1 MRMDNY
7 RVKVKKLNRSTF
19 STIIIWL
26 EDPNDQRF
34 NTDEIRQQ
42 QLTLAWVANHEGI
55 RKKLKISS
63 RDTDKLI
70 KGMLS
75 KFQDC
80 FSDVLINLYQVTS
93 VEQVL
98 GMLGTVGEFIEECI
112 LQNNQLLDRPDDL

>member
-19 STIIIWL
+19 STIMIWL

-34 NTDEIRQQ
+34 NTDQIRQQ

-80 FSDVLINLYQVTS
+80 FSDVLINLYQVTT

-98 GMLGTVGEFIEECI
+98 GMLGTISDFIEECI
-112 LQNNQLLDRPDDL
+112 VQNNQLLDRPDDL

>member
-1 MRMDNY
+1 MDNY
-7 RVKVKKLNRSTF
+7 RVSVKKLNRSTF
-19 STIIIWL
+19 STIMIWL

-34 NTDEIRQQ
+34 NTDQIRQQ

-80 FSDVLINLYQVTS
+80 FSDVLINLYQVIS

-98 GMLGTVGEFIEECI
+98 GMLGTVADFIEECI
-112 LQNNQLLDRPDDL
+112 LQNNKLLDRPDDL

>member
-112 LQNNQLLDRPDDL
+112 LHNNQLLDRPDDL